1 MQDDPAVQSG
11 PDGDGV
17 RNDLSNTV
25 PLDQERSVMGN
36 IRSYFRGL
44 SAKRKRRK
52 KEKSDDP
59 YIYPMF

>member
-1 MQDDPAVQSG
+1 MQDDPRIETG
-11 PDGDGV
+11 PHGEKD
-17 RNDLSNTV
+17 RSDLSNTV
-25 PLDQERSVMGN
+25 PFGQKPSLLGN
-36 IRSYFRGL
+36 VRSYLKGL

>member
-1 MQDDPAVQSG
+1 
-11 PDGDGV
+11 
-17 RNDLSNTV
+17 
-25 PLDQERSVMGN
+25 MGN